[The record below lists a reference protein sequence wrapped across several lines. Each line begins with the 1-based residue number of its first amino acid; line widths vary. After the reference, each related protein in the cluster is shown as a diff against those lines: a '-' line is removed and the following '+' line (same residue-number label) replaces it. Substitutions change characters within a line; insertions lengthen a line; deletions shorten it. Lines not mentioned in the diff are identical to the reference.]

1 MKKRL
6 QSLQLELEHLYVDL
20 IPALSAVKV
29 KDFGVE
35 EENTLEMFQAQI
47 YVPSLTFCLW
57 TEDDVLQ
64 DRERQVLS
72 QLDRVL
78 STLKVVK
85 KFQTHLDILTDLLDR
100 AMVICMR
107 MLLHFKQS
115 KAEIYGAVDNLSFQ
129 HIPLA
134 HPNNRAKV
142 LQRSGHELLVDF
154 YNRND
159 VNAETAG
166 EQDEY

>member
-1 MKKRL
+1 
-6 QSLQLELEHLYVDL
+6 LELEHLYVDL

-29 KDFGVE
+29 KDFGE
-35 EENTLEMFQAQI
+35 EEKNTLEMFQAQI
-47 YVPSLTFCLW
+47 YTPSLAFCLW
-57 TEDDVLQ
+57 AEEDVLQ

-78 STLKVVK
+78 TTLKAVRNFK
-85 KFQTHLDILTDLLDR
+85 NHLDNLASLLDR

-142 LQRSGHELLVDF
+142 LQRSGHDLLVDF

-159 VNAETAG
+159 VNAETVG
-166 EQDEY
+166 EQEEYS